1 MDSSFEKWNCVC
13 TLKIRADVVTFSA
26 VLTLSAKVKLLL

>member
-1 MDSSFEKWNCVC
+1 MDSSFEKWNCVY